1 MEDKPLV
8 PRLETPQTA
17 HIRASYPTIEYLEN
31 DYVADWLKERCD
43 QLLELGREERS
54 GINANKLISGAV
66 LTTGFFLHALS
77 PLAPIGVV
85 LGLVGYVHGCFL
97 DASRTGSFSPLPF
110 VRGNILDLAGTL
122 GNAELRELQ
131 SNEANEFEQLQHYL
145 SPRERKEYEFLNTH
159 FALLTDYL
167 TQVEPLKRFHAY
179 RWIFDSFLQFK
190 GALPNFEQV
199 TAHLL
204 NVAPDLRVD
213 SVRIEAI
220 EKHRAELEVKKPKFI
235 EPKLPKFISNE
246 ELYGDANYKPNQ
258 PISLPES
265 KEPTQNGS
273 SSLSA
278 PDDVSK
284 MNQNAWDI
292 LQALVTDA
300 DKSKLGGCVI
310 LAAPGAGKTTY
321 LGTAWG
327 RLKQTYGSRFNSL
340 AIVVK
345 DDDVEAFRG
354 VSDNCLGVEDSPRS
368 SAIAIL
374 RFIDSCKRQD
384 GYIKRLFLDD
394 FLTMNQVFKAA
405 LGGLFINPTTF
416 DVVLSKKEDI
426 DAQPLL
432 PTLYAALN
440 KLWLVGRENNAALW
454 VSSHSSNVDALP
466 FVGSRE
472 SRSVGTMIFLAHNDK
487 REFIEQALNN
497 PNLIADNL
505 TRQQI
510 KTQLDS
516 VEEEVHVPLV
526 LANFNNWTFGI
537 VPSEVHDEYQ
547 QFRKEWSTVLPT
559 VKPAAEKLSDVI
571 KSLEKSL
578 QASNEITFEGTTE
591 VEGKEESE
599 KVEVEPITNPVSDK
613 VMQYFDSAKN
623 KEPKML
629 RDLKK
634 ADRLAGI
641 EDVLLT
647 IALTELVMRGR
658 LTFNGK
664 DSWSKVGW

>member
-1 MEDKPLV
+1 MEDKPFL

-17 HIRASYPTIEYLEN
+17 HIRACYPTIEYLEN

-43 QLLELGREERS
+43 QLLELAREERS

-85 LGLVGYVHGCFL
+85 LGLVGYIHGCFI
-97 DASRTGSFSPLPF
+97 DANRTGSFSPLPF

-145 SPRERKEYEFLNTH
+145 SPRENKEYEFINTH

-199 TAHLL
+199 TAHMV

-220 EKHRAELEVKKPKFI
+220 KKHRAELEIKKPKFI

-278 PDDVSK
+278 PGDVSK

-327 RLKQTYGSRFNSL
+327 RLKKAYGDRFNSL

-345 DDDVEAFRG
+345 EDNVQAFCG
-354 VSDNCLGVEDSPRS
+354 VSDNCLGVEDSPRQA
-368 SAIAIL
+368 AIAIL
-374 RFIDSCKRQD
+374 KFIDSCKRQD
-384 GYIKRLFLDD
+384 NSIKRLFLDD
-394 FLTMNQVFKAA
+394 FLTMNEIFKAA
-405 LGGLFINPTTF
+405 LGGLFVNLTTF

-426 DAQPLL
+426 DAQPML

-440 KLWLVGRENNAALW
+440 KLWLVGRQNNAALW

-472 SRSVGTMIFLAHNDK
+472 SRSVGDIIFLAKNDK

-510 KTQLDS
+510 KAQLNS
-516 VEEEVHVPLV
+516 VNSEVEVPLV

-537 VPSEVHDEYQ
+537 VSAVVYDEYVE
-547 QFRKEWSTVLPT
+547 FRREWE
-559 VKPAAEKLSDVI
+559 KPVSALKSVEKLSDMI
-571 KSLEKSL
+571 QSLEKSL
-578 QASNEITFEGTTE
+578 ELTPESPEE
-591 VEGKEESE
+591 KEE
-599 KVEVEPITNPVSDK
+599 VSG
-613 VMQYFDSAKN
+613 FDF
-623 KEPKML
+623 
-629 RDLKK
+629 KK
-634 ADRLAGI
+634 AI
-641 EDVLLT
+641 EVL
-647 IALTELVMRGR
+647 R
-658 LTFNGK
+658 TFKGK
-664 DSWSKVGW
+664 DWQIVGDARAKSKPLRKVTRDADDIRMLVSFLQKDGEAELREGDLFLILDKSN

>member
-1 MEDKPLV
+1 MEDKPFL

-17 HIRASYPTIEYLEN
+17 YIRASYPTIEYLEN

-43 QLLELGREERS
+43 QLLELASEERS

-77 PLAPIGVV
+77 PLAPVGVV
-85 LGLVGYVHGCFL
+85 LGLVGYIHGCFL

-122 GNAELRELQ
+122 GNAELRESQ
-131 SNEANEFEQLQHYL
+131 NNEIDEFEQLQHYL
-145 SPRERKEYEFLNTH
+145 SPRERKEYEFLNNH

-190 GALPNFEQV
+190 GALPSFEQV
-199 TAHLL
+199 TAHMG

-213 SVRIEAI
+213 SVSIEAI
-220 EKHRAELEVKKPKFI
+220 EKHRASLTVKKPRFI
-235 EPKLPKFISNE
+235 EPKLPKFITNE

-258 PISLPES
+258 PIPLPES
-265 KEPTQNGS
+265 KEPTFVGS
-273 SSLSA
+273 SSLDA

-284 MNQNAWDI
+284 MHQNAWDI

-327 RLKQTYGSRFNSL
+327 RLKQTYGERFNSL

-354 VSDNCLGVEDSPRS
+354 VSDNCLLVEDSPRS

-374 RFIDSCKRQD
+374 RFIDSCKRKD
-384 GYIKRLFLDD
+384 NCIRRLFLDD
-394 FLTMNQVFKAA
+394 FLTMNEIFKAA
-405 LGGLFINPTTF
+405 LGGLFVNPTTF

-440 KLWLVGRENNAALW
+440 KLWLVGRQNNAALW

-466 FVGSRE
+466 FAGTQQ
-472 SRSVGTMIFLAHNDK
+472 SRSVGAMIFLAKNDK
-487 REFIEQALNN
+487 RDFIEQAINN
-497 PNLIADNL
+497 PNLIGDN
-505 TRQQI
+505 TRRQEI
-510 KTQLDS
+510 KALLNS
-516 VEEEVHVPLV
+516 VESEVEEPLV

-537 VPSEVHDEYQ
+537 VPNKVYQEYQ
-547 QFRKEWSTVLPT
+547 QFREEWEKVQPV
-559 VKPAAEKLSDVI
+559 VKLGEKLSDVI
-571 KSLEKSL
+571 QGLEKSL
-578 QASNEITFEGTTE
+578 ELVSESPEE
-591 VEGKEESE
+591 KEEVSGFDFNKAIE
-599 KVEVEPITNPVSDK
+599 ILRTFKGKDWQKVGDARAKSKPLRK
-613 VMQYFDSAKN
+613 VTRDADDVRLLISFLQKDGEA
-623 KEPKML
+623 
-629 RDLKK
+629 DLKDGDLFLILHK
-634 ADRLAGI
+634 
-641 EDVLLT
+641 
-647 IALTELVMRGR
+647 
-658 LTFNGK
+658 
-664 DSWSKVGW
+664 SS

>member
-1 MEDKPLV
+1 MENKPQI

-17 HIRASYPTIEYLEN
+17 HIRSDYPTIEYLEN

-43 QLLELGREERS
+43 QLLELAREERS

-85 LGLVGYVHGCFL
+85 LGLVGYIHGCFL

-122 GNAELRELQ
+122 GNADLREAT
-131 SNEANEFEQLQHYL
+131 SNETDEFEQLQHYL

-190 GALPNFEQV
+190 GALPSKEQV
-199 TAHLL
+199 TAHMG

-213 SVRIEAI
+213 SVSIEAI
-220 EKHRAELEVKKPKFI
+220 EKHRASLTVKKPKFI
-235 EPKLPKFISNE
+235 ESKLPLFITSEQMYGTSAE
-246 ELYGDANYKPNQ
+246 EEPNQ
-258 PISLPES
+258 EPLS
-265 KEPTQNGS
+265 KEPTADS
-273 SSLSA
+273 SSAQAGISA
-278 PDDVSK
+278 SK

-327 RLKQTYGSRFNSL
+327 RLKQTYGKCFNSL

-354 VSDNCLGVEDSPRS
+354 VSDNCFLVEDSPRQT
-368 SAIAIL
+368 AIAIL
-374 RFIDSCKRQD
+374 KFVDSCKRKD
-384 GYIKRLFLDD
+384 DCIRRLFLDD
-394 FLTMNQVFKAA
+394 FLTMNEIFKAA
-405 LGGLFINPTTF
+405 LGGLFVNPTTF

-440 KLWLVGRENNAALW
+440 KLWLVGRQNNAALW

-472 SRSVGTMIFLAHNDK
+472 SRSVGDIIFLARNDK
-487 REFIEQALNN
+487 REFIEQAINN
-497 PNLIADNL
+497 PNLIGDN
-505 TRQQI
+505 TRRQEI
-510 KTQLDS
+510 KALLNS
-516 VEEEVHVPLV
+516 VESEVEEPLV

-537 VPSEVHDEYQ
+537 VPNKVYQEYQ
-547 QFRKEWSTVLPT
+547 EFREEWEKVQPV
-559 VKPAAEKLSDVI
+559 VKLGEKLSDVI
-571 KSLEKSL
+571 QGLEKSL
-578 QASNEITFEGTTE
+578 ELVSESPDE
-591 VEGKEESE
+591 KEEVSGFDFNKAIE
-599 KVEVEPITNPVSDK
+599 VLRTLKGKDWMKLGDARAKSKPLRKVTRDADDVRLLISFLQKDGE
-613 VMQYFDSAKN
+613 A
-623 KEPKML
+623 
-629 RDLKK
+629 DLKDGDLFLILDK
-634 ADRLAGI
+634 P
-641 EDVLLT
+641 
-647 IALTELVMRGR
+647 
-658 LTFNGK
+658 
-664 DSWSKVGW
+664 S